1 MMQMDQP
8 FLDFHNAVEV
18 TTTTVK
24 TATEVRTTTVT
35 ALIPMGNGVSARGIA
50 RGRVIDIVDEK
61 QKEGEKD
68 AGSDSDDPSRHDD
81 DDDLYD

>member
-8 FLDFHNAVEV
+8 FLDFQNGVEV

-35 ALIPMGNGVSARGIA
+35 ALIPMGNGVGVKGIA
-50 RGRVIDIVDEK
+50 RGRVIDIVDE
-61 QKEGEKD
+61 QKEGGKD
-68 AGSDSDDPSRHDD
+68 AGVDSDDSSRHDD
-81 DDDLYD
+81 DDLYD